1 MRFPILHDGE
11 TAEEM
16 LRAPA
21 MVDVVF
27 ILLSFFVM
35 ATQFALPERD
45 FAMGHRRPGA
55 AAGAVR
61 EDFPSVIPVRLRR
74 SGAGVAI
81 TVGQARLADN
91 DFDALRAKLTEINMP
106 GIGVAF
112 VADPDLSVGQ
122 VARALDAALA
132 SPMKQ
137 VSVARPAPAG
147 AAGGPSGATGGTGGV
162 SGGPRGATG
171 GLPASVPGAPP
182 GEEGPL

>member
-1 MRFPILHDGE
+1 MRFSAPQDGE
-11 TAEEM
+11 TAGDL

-27 ILLSFFVM
+27 ILLAFFVM
-35 ATQFALPERD
+35 ATQFHLPERD

-81 TVGQARLADN
+81 AVGEARLADN
-91 DFDALRAKLTEINMP
+91 GFDALRARLTEINMP

-137 VSVARPAPAG
+137 VSVARPAPAK
-147 AAGGPSGATGGTGGV
+147 AAAPEGATGA
-162 SGGPRGATG
+162 PAGATG
-171 GLPASVPGAPP
+171 GLPASAPVAPP
-182 GEEGPL
+182 AEEGPP